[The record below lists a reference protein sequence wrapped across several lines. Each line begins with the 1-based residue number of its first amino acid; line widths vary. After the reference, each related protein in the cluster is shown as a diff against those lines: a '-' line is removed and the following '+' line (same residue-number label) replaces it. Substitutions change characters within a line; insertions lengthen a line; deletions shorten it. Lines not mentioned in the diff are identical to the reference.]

1 MWLGEKAGPVPT
13 AVKWSGARLKVIFL
27 EVSLPHTTTMCSFLA
42 QTGFSDLP
50 ELWRLYPSPRF
61 TSIFLCQ
68 GEGSK
73 NHTCFSFSLYSVEVI
88 ASGWTIFHISE
99 HWHCT
104 WHNGQAGYGTRRG
117 AHNGKQ
123 VFMVTQV
130 EAARQRHL
138 PCLQSKPLVGE
149 LEFWARKCWEKL
161 KARAKKGGKDCGEPK
176 VCSGLSS
183 QRKTKCKKYRQN
195 IDT

>member
-1 MWLGEKAGPVPT
+1 MIRRTTQSDFSWGVTATHNYHVFFLGSVWLC
-13 AVKWSGARLKVIFL
+13 WSSR
-27 EVSLPHTTTMCSFLA
+27 TR
-42 QTGFSDLP
+42 
-50 ELWRLYPSPRF
+50 RLYPSPSF

-68 GEGSK
+68 GEGSE
-73 NHTCFSFSLYSVEVI
+73 NHTCFSFSLSSEELI

-104 WHNGQAGYGTRRG
+104 WHNGWAGYGTRRG

-138 PCLQSKPLVGE
+138 PCLQSKPLAGE
-149 LEFWARKCWEKL
+149 LEFWARKLWEKL
-161 KARAKKGGKDCGEPK
+161 RTRAKKGGKDCGETK

-183 QRKTKCKKYRQN
+183 QRKTKKQEIQAEYRRLIQLLFAK
-195 IDT
+195 